1 MLISKL
7 KADIITALVFEE
19 NRERQLRG
27 EEKRVKWS
35 ERETKEER
43 VRRRESKREMRRGGR

>member
-1 MLISKL
+1 M
-7 KADIITALVFEE
+7 VFEE

-27 EEKRVKWS
+27 EGERVKRS